1 MVTVRIFFGPGAPGA
16 LDVAADEVAEP
27 AGAADADEAPLGA
40 RFGALAVVIG
50 GALGIDVGS
59 AALAALLNDGLPE

>member
-16 LDVAADEVAEP
+16 LDVAADEIAEP
-27 AGAADADEAPLGA
+27 AGAEAPLGA

-50 GALGIDVGS
+50 GALGIGGGS